1 MLLERPC
8 TICKTRA
15 TTFTSYTSCTNCTT
29 YTICTTCTWA
39 DFQVPVAWRCYWW
52 TPPVHS
58 EPLEAAQP
66 NPWNKEILL
75 WRSISINRPFS
86 YSLILLSDWLT
97 YVYPQDVTSSG
108 SYCLLRIYNLIPKF
122 FVNWPKWW
130 NYYCRRRRRREGWGW
145 WRCSWP
151 RQCHRRNPLPLTEIW
166 NHGTII
172 EGWNR

>member
-15 TTFTSYTSCTNCTT
+15 TCTTFTSCTNCTT

-86 YSLILLSDWLT
+86 YSLILLSDWFTDSLMFT
-97 YVYPQDVTSSG
+97 LRTSRHRDPIVCYVSIIWFPNFLWTDRNGETITVDGEDVEKDEVGGGAVGLVSVTAAILFHCQRS
-108 SYCLLRIYNLIPKF
+108 
-122 FVNWPKWW
+122 
-130 NYYCRRRRRREGWGW
+130 
-145 WRCSWP
+145 
-151 RQCHRRNPLPLTEIW
+151 EIMVQ
-166 NHGTII
+166 
-172 EGWNR
+172 